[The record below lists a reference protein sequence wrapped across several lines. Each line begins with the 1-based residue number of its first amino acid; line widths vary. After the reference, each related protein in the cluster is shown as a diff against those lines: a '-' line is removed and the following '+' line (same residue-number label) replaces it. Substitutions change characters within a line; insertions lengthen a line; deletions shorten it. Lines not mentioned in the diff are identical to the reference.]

1 MHGVISMYSKVFIL
15 CGVCVVEY
23 VHYGTFSRI
32 AHVVWSIAFAIQ
44 VGQHSMCSKHVVD
57 YVKYV

>member
-1 MHGVISMYSKVFIL
+1 MYSKVFIF
-15 CGVCVVEY
+15 CKVFIVEY

-32 AHVVWSIAFAIQ
+32 AYAVWSIAFVIQ